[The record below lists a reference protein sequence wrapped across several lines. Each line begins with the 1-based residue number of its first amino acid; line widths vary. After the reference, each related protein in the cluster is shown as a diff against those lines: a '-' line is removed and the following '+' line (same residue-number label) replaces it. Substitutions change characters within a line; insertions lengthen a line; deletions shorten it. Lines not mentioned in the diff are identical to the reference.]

1 MALKSKFGHDADE
14 RLIIFF
20 CAAIAAFWL
29 GMGGSVR
36 SLVAT
41 RGNRS
46 LERLEG
52 VRRSAY
58 LAAVSFATLAKG
70 LVQGIALAA
79 FLVLLPKWF
88 GCEVPLN
95 MTPAAHCAFVAC
107 LVAVVWMGG
116 FVGLALSAISATE
129 AFAVA
134 MVPNLAVFALFFS
147 QPLMSQSLEEFNKD
161 TSCSALFARILPAHY
176 AHVAMWDWEDKN
188 QAENRFRDTMYLA
201 ITASSWVILCFLL
214 SLAAQTTH
222 EKNWKG

>member
-1 MALKSKFGHDADE
+1 M
-14 RLIIFF
+14 RQIIFF

-36 SLVAT
+36 CLVST

-58 LAAVSFATLAKG
+58 LAAVSLATLAKG
-70 LVQGIALAA
+70 VVQGVALAA
-79 FLVLLPKWF
+79 FLVVLPKWF
-88 GCEVPLN
+88 ECQAPLN
-95 MTPAAHCAFVAC
+95 MTPVAHCIFDVC
-107 LVAVVWMGG
+107 LIAVVWMGG

-147 QPLMSQSLEEFNKD
+147 EPLMKFDSSDK
-161 TSCSALFARILPAHY
+161 SCPAHFARVLPAHS
-176 AHVAMWDWEDKN
+176 AHLAMWDWESSHSERVNKR
-188 QAENRFRDTMYLA
+188 APDTKALA
-201 ITASSWVILCFLL
+201 GTTLSWIVLCFLI
-214 SLAAQTTH
+214 SLVAQAAH
-222 EKNWKG
+222 EKSWKG